1 MACEVFV
8 PSNWT
13 HAQIA
18 ERSRAVRDQKSSWIS
33 VFILV
38 LSICASQRVFAQA
51 QTTSTLTGTVTDST
65 GAVVPGATVSITSPS
80 LIGGA
85 HSAITD
91 SQGAYRFPSL
101 QPGVYALTAELQGF
115 RSVTHDNIRLP
126 LGATIT
132 MDVAMAQVAAAETVV
147 VSGRPS
153 MVDVKS
159 SAANT
164 QIDNELLQNLP
175 TSRFQ
180 PDVIDLAPGITNSVA
195 YGGTASS
202 NALLIDGV
210 DVSDPDGGSPWS
222 FFNYNWIQ
230 EVQVV
235 GLGANAE
242 YGEFTG
248 AAANSIVRSGANRF
262 SGLFEYLT
270 ERNGWISDNTG
281 SLSEDLR
288 ADFKPREIKTWYDT
302 SAQVGGPIM
311 KDKLW
316 FFTGVQY
323 FKNID
328 RPAGF
333 VGAYTSEKD
342 PRYIGKVNWAAS
354 PNVKVEGFYEWD
366 KYDIT
371 GRGAGPDRPPE
382 TTVIEP
388 APETNWNARVT
399 WTINSKTLLDVRN
412 GGYTGYYPLEPTP
425 PNTRTGPFP
434 RRDENFNYSVNSSY
448 YYRADRT
455 RNVTAATLTRYAD
468 KFAGKS
474 HEFKFGFE
482 FERSKIVNEYG
493 YPGGRLYYDYGGAPY
508 LAYLWDG
515 YVVNATGKRGSLYAQ
530 DTWTVNDRLTINPGI
545 RFNFNR
551 GSVPD
556 RGTVLS
562 TNPISPRIGA
572 AWDVTGDHRTVV
584 RLHYGRYHDALLG
597 GTYYH
602 MDTSQQHPKYTA
614 LVLGEN
620 DFEIIDTVDVAN
632 NVGMDPDIKPSY
644 VDQYLA
650 GIERELFPDFSV
662 QVQYIRRNYENFMGF
677 IDTGATYDPVQRRD
691 PGPDNELDTAD
702 DGELITVFNKSGD
715 TFYLMTN
722 PDNASRTYNG
732 FQVNVRKRF
741 SHNWQTSTSYT
752 WSRTRGN
759 VNNNFGANA
768 AGSNSTSDT
777 GQGGVFANPNRAI
790 LSDGP
795 AVFDYTHHF
804 KAEGTYRIPYW
815 GGFNISGIYRYITG
829 AAWGRRAGIRD
840 LDQGSET
847 VRIEPRGTRRV
858 DALNNFDFRVEKTFV
873 FGQQSRTAGVFL
885 DIFNL
890 NNQGIADST
899 SERPIIDTSGDTF
912 GNPRRWIDPRLLRL
926 GVRFTF

>member
-1 MACEVFV
+1 VHDRKWFCFTLFLLALSACA
-8 PSNWT
+8 PP
-13 HAQIA
+13 
-18 ERSRAVRDQKSSWIS
+18 
-33 VFILV
+33 V
-38 LSICASQRVFAQA
+38 LFAQT
-51 QTTSTLTGTVTDST
+51 QTSSMLTGTITDST
-65 GAVVPGATVSITSPS
+65 GAVVPGVTVSISSPS
-80 LIGGA
+80 LIGGT
-85 HSAITD
+85 HSTVSD
-91 SQGAYRFPSL
+91 GQGVYRFPAL
-101 QPGVYALTAELQGF
+101 QPGVYELTAELQGF
-115 RSVTHDNIRLP
+115 RSVKVTDIKLP

-132 MDVAMAQVAAAETVV
+132 VDAAMAQLTATETVI
-147 VSGRPS
+147 VSGRGA

-159 SAANT
+159 SASNT

-175 TSRFQ
+175 TQRFQ
-180 PDVIDLAPGITNSVA
+180 PDVINLAPGITNNVA
-195 YGGTASS
+195 YGGTADS

-210 DVSDPDGGSPWS
+210 DVSDPDGGSAWS

-270 ERNGWISDNTG
+270 ERNSWLSDNTG
-281 SLSEDLR
+281 NLPEDLR
-288 ADFKPREIKTWYDT
+288 ADFKPREIDTWWDT
-302 SAQVGGPIM
+302 TAQVGGPI
-311 KDKLW
+311 KQDKLW

-323 FKNID
+323 FKQLD

-333 VGAYTSEKD
+333 NGPFTSEKD
-342 PRYIGKVNWAAS
+342 PRYIGKINWAAS

-388 APETNWNARVT
+388 APETNWNGRVT
-399 WTINSKTLLDVRN
+399 WTINAKTLLDVRN

-425 PNTRTGPFP
+425 PNTRSGPFP

-508 LAYLWDG
+508 EVYLWDG
-515 YVVNATGKRGSLYAQ
+515 YVVNATGKRASLYAQ
-530 DTWTVNDRLTINPGI
+530 DTWTVTDRLTINPGI
-545 RFNFNR
+545 RFNLNR
-551 GSVPD
+551 GSVPE
-556 RGTVLS
+556 RGTVLK
-562 TNPISPRIGA
+562 TNPISPRIGL

-584 RLHYGRYHDALLG
+584 RLHYGRYHDALLT
-597 GTYYH
+597 GTYSF

-644 VDQYLA
+644 VDQYIA
-650 GIERELFPDFSV
+650 GVERELFPDFSV
-662 QVQYIRRNYENFMGF
+662 QANYIRRNYKNFMGF

-691 PGPDNELDTAD
+691 PGPDNELDTED
-702 DGELITVFNKSGD
+702 DGELITVYNKSGD
-715 TFYLMTN
+715 TFFLMTN
-722 PDNASRTYNG
+722 PDNAERTYNG
-732 FQVNVRKRF
+732 FQINVRKRF
-741 SHNWQTSTSYT
+741 SHNWQTNTSYT

-768 AGSNSTSDT
+768 ANSSSTSDT
-777 GQGGVFANPNRAI
+777 GQDGVFANPNRAI
-790 LSDGP
+790 LSGGP

-804 KAEGTYRIPYW
+804 KAEGTYRIPFW
-815 GGFNISGIYRYITG
+815 GGFNLSGIYRYITG
-829 AAWGRRAGIRD
+829 AAWGRRVGIRD

-847 VRIEPRGTRRV
+847 VRIEERGTRRV

-873 FGQQSRTAGVFL
+873 FGRQSRSAGVFV
-885 DIFNL
+885 DIFNV
-890 NNQGIADST
+890 NNQGIPDS
-899 SERPIIDTSGDTF
+899 EDEQPITDTSGSDF
-912 GNPRRWIDPRLLRL
+912 GKPLVWIDPRLVRL